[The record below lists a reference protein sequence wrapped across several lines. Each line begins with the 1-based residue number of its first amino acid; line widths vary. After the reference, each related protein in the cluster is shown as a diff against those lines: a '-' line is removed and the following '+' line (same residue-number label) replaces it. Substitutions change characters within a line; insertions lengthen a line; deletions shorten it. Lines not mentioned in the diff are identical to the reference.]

1 MNKEKFVESFFY
13 FLKLGSTGF
22 GGPVALAAIM
32 QTELVEKRKWIS
44 VSEFEQAFPLIKAMP
59 GPLAFQ
65 TAVYLAYRYN
75 GFFSAMMAGIALVLP
90 AAIMMIILAQLAPQ
104 MAGLTWIQSLL
115 MGFQGGALALIAL
128 ACYQLAKPYEK
139 QKIFWVYALVAI
151 FFTLLKVPEPILI
164 LFFGGVSVLASKIKP
179 TSTARA
185 VPLLELA
192 YIGFIAGS
200 FVFGT
205 GLAALPWLEKKFVYD
220 HQWISHA
227 EFLQAVAFGQM
238 TPGPVLVT
246 TTYLGY
252 KISGILGAFVATVA
266 IFLPGLIHMTTW
278 FPRGVK
284 SLSKKPWIR
293 FFSFGAISA
302 VVGTLFVIV
311 VRLLPEI
318 QLHGIVIFFLAL
330 MVAFFFKK
338 FPAWLLILCSG
349 AAGLLSFY
357 LVSIFGRVF

>member
-1 MNKEKFVESFFY
+1 MNSKKFIESLIY

-32 QTELVEKRKWIS
+32 QSELVEKRKWIS
-44 VSEFEQAFPLIKAMP
+44 VQEFQQAFPLIKAMP

-75 GFFSAMMAGIALVLP
+75 GFLTALASGIGLVLP
-90 AAIMMIILAQLAPQ
+90 AAIMMVVLAIYAPE
-104 MAGLTWIQSLL
+104 MASNQAVQSTLV
-115 MGFQGGALALIAL
+115 GFQGGALALIAL

-139 QKIFWVYALVAI
+139 QKMFWIFVVLTIVLTVFKI
-151 FFTLLKVPEPILI
+151 PEPLLI
-164 LFFGGVSVLASKIKP
+164 VFFGAVAVFLPRFKSHLKLRS
-179 TSTARA
+179 
-185 VPLLELA
+185 VPLLELTF
-192 YIGFIAGS
+192 IGLVAGS

-246 TTYLGY
+246 VTYLGY
-252 KISGILGAFVATVA
+252 KISGLLGGVVATVA

-278 FPRGVK
+278 FPRAVQ
-284 SLSKKPWIR
+284 SLSKKPWIQL
-293 FFSFGAISA
+293 FTFGAISA

-311 VRLLPEI
+311 LKLLPEI
-318 QLHGIVIFFLAL
+318 PTFGIVIFLIALLVTFL
-330 MVAFFFKK
+330 FKK

-349 AAGLLSFY
+349 GLGY
-357 LVSIFGRVF
+357 LTSIFQAS

>member
-1 MNKEKFVESFFY
+1 MNKEKFFECLVY

-32 QTELVEKRKWIS
+32 QTELVEKRKWIPE
-44 VSEFEQAFPLIKAMP
+44 SEFEQAFPLIKAMP

-75 GFFSAMMAGIALVLP
+75 GFLSALAAGTGLVLP
-90 AAIMMIILAQLAPQ
+90 AAIMMIVLAHLAPQ
-104 MAGLTWIQSLL
+104 LGGMAWIQSLL
-115 MGFQGGALALIAL
+115 IGFQGGALALIAL

-139 QKIFWVYALVAI
+139 IKIFWLYVGLAV
-151 FFTLLKVPEPILI
+151 FFTLLKVPEPLLI
-164 LFFGGVSVLASKIKP
+164 LFFGGVSVLVSKLKP
-179 TSTARA
+179 SSTTRA

-192 YIGFIAGS
+192 IIGLIAGS

-205 GLAALPWLEKKFVYD
+205 GLAAIPWLEKKFVYD
-220 HQWISHA
+220 HQWISHV

-252 KISGILGAFVATVA
+252 KISGLLGGLVATIA

-278 FPRGVK
+278 FPKAVQR
-284 SLSKKPWIR
+284 LSKKPWIR
-293 FFSFGAISA
+293 LFTFGAISA
-302 VVGTLFVIV
+302 VVGTLVVIV
-311 VRLLPEI
+311 FRLLPKI
-318 QLHGIVIFFLAL
+318 QLQGSVIFVFAFA
-330 MVAFFFKK
+330 VAFFFKK
-338 FPAWLLILCSG
+338 FPAWLLILSSG
-349 AAGLLSFY
+349 GAGLCFY
-357 LVSIFGRVF
+357 LWSSLLK

>member
-1 MNKEKFVESFFY
+1 MNKEKLRECLVY

-44 VSEFEQAFPLIKAMP
+44 QSEFEQAFPLIKAMP

-65 TAVYLAYRYN
+65 TAVYLGYRYN
-75 GFFSAMMAGIALVLP
+75 GFLTALVAGICLVLP
-90 AAIMMIILAQLAPQ
+90 ASLMMILLAHLAPQ
-104 MAGLTWIQSLL
+104 MAELNWMQSLL
-115 MGFQGGALALIAL
+115 IGFQGGALALIAV

-139 QKIFWVYALVAI
+139 IKLFWLFVVLAI
-151 FFTLLKVPEPILI
+151 VFTLLKVPEPLLI
-164 LFFGGVSVLASKIKP
+164 LFFGGVSVLMSKVKP
-179 TSTARA
+179 TSTFRA
-185 VPLLELA
+185 IPLFELA
-192 YIGFIAGS
+192 IIGLIAGS

-220 HQWISHA
+220 HQWISHS

-252 KISGILGAFVATVA
+252 KISGILGGLVATVA

-278 FPRGVK
+278 FPKAVQ

-293 FFSFGAISA
+293 HFTFGAISA

-311 VRLLPEI
+311 LRLLPEI
-318 QLHGIVIFFLAL
+318 QINGSIIFAIALA
-330 MVAFFFKK
+330 VAFLFKK

-349 AAGLLSFY
+349 GAGLLIYFSIT
-357 LVSIFGRVF
+357 IFGRVL